1 MARVIRNGIGVA
13 LISMML
19 ACFASGCICS
29 IGGGKG
35 RCDEL
40 KQCSTAGQELIDL
53 KKALEN
59 GSDNRADCVVPS
71 FTNPNN
77 LSIVTGQP
85 PKVHGICGNY
95 FYPEA
100 QKSQ

>member
-1 MARVIRNGIGVA
+1 MARIIRNGIGVA

-53 KKALEN
+53 KNALDHEAISEEEYN
-59 GSDNRADCVVPS
+59 QKKKQI
-71 FTNPNN
+71 
-77 LSIVTGQP
+77 LSGT
-85 PKVHGICGNY
+85 K
-95 FYPEA
+95 
-100 QKSQ
+100 